1 MLWFTR
7 ALLLRITFPPT
18 EEQLMSKAI
27 LRALPGVLVLW
38 AGCLL
43 AAPARA
49 GFDDV
54 FDRTVP
60 LQAGGSFELQNVKGS
75 VELPGWDRNEGQIHA
90 VKSAKRKQRDL
101 GRVSIEVSE
110 RPNAVSVLTHYPHDE
125 GVEVA
130 VEYRI
135 HVPRDAQVRRVA
147 TVNGGLHVSGIRN
160 AGELRTVNG
169 NVELFDSAGRIS
181 AHSTNGNLRLELN
194 RFDSQSSLSAETV
207 NGSVMIG
214 MPSGAG
220 GSIDAVNLNVDF
232 CSPLPGT
239 LGGAFG
245 PRQLH
250 RTLRQGGRPLRVP
263 AGNR

>member
-1 MLWFTR
+1 M
-7 ALLLRITFPPT
+7 
-18 EEQLMSKAI
+18 MSKAI
-27 LRALPGVLVLW
+27 LRAFPGLVVLGAV
-38 AGCLL
+38 CLL

-60 LQAGGSFELQNVKGS
+60 LQAGGSFELQNVNGS
-75 VELPGWDRNEGQIHA
+75 VEITGWDRNEVEIHA
-90 VKSAKRKQRDL
+90 VKSAKRNRRDL
-101 GRVSIEVSE
+101 DRVSIEVSE

-194 RFDSQSSLSAETV
+194 RFDSESSLSAETV

-220 GSIDAVNLNVDF
+220 GSIDAATLNGDF
-232 CSPLPGT
+232 RSDLPVTLEGNFGPRELHGT
-239 LGGAFG
+239 LG
-245 PRQLH
+245 
-250 RTLRQGGRPLRVP
+250 QGGGPIRVRTVNGGIRVVAARPTV
-263 AGNR
+263 

>member
-27 LRALPGVLVLW
+27 LRALPGVVVLW
-38 AGCLL
+38 ACCLL

-49 GFDDV
+49 GFDDL

-60 LQAGGSFELQNVKGS
+60 LQAGGSFELQNVNGS
-75 VELPGWDRNEGQIHA
+75 VEITGWDRNEVQIHA
-90 VKSAKRKQRDL
+90 VKSAKRNQRDL
-101 GRVSIEVSE
+101 DRVSIEVSE

-130 VEYRI
+130 VEYRV

-147 TVNGGLHVSGIRN
+147 TVNGGLHVSGISN

-169 NVELFDSAGRIS
+169 NVELFDSTGRIS

-220 GSIDAVNLNVDF
+220 GAIGA
-232 CSPLPGT
+232 GT
-239 LGGAFG
+239 LNGDLWPPPPGALVGTFG
-245 PRQLH
+245 LARTH
-250 RTLRQGGRPLRVP
+250 RSPVPGRRPIR
-263 AGNR
+263 